1 MIQSLLLSQSD
12 CEGGASG
19 RLKCLLAGVQNNSPQ
34 CILSLPLALS
44 HTHTPVNTDVHQFH
58 YSQNAKTGAH
68 KQDLVTVS
76 VHQCTTDV
84 VLTLPDRL

>member
-1 MIQSLLLSQSD
+1 MYTLSPSR
-12 CEGGASG
+12 S
-19 RLKCLLAGVQNNSPQ
+19 
-34 CILSLPLALS
+34 LS
-44 HTHTPVNTDVHQFH
+44 HTYTPVNTDVHQFH